1 MTNVNSTIS
10 VKLNVNGRTIC
21 SKENI
26 RQDNKIR
33 SNNGLPIGD
42 ILQIQSWK
50 WIQSKRKG
58 NFINIPQVPMTV
70 LMSETNTSKQNIL
83 LDIEKHLIIIKE
95 SNYQENDS
103 ICTPNNQA
111 PKYMKKNLTGM
122 KKETEKLILTDE
134 NFKSQLE

>member
-1 MTNVNSTIS
+1 MIVNSTIL
-10 VKLNVNGRTIC
+10 VKLNVNGKTIR
-21 SKENI
+21 SKENII
-26 RQDNKIR
+26 RQDNKTR

-42 ILQIQSWK
+42 ILQSWK
-50 WIQSKRKG
+50 WIQIKRKG
-58 NFINIPQVPMTV
+58 KFINIPQVPMTV
-70 LMSETNTSKQNIL
+70 LTSETNTSKQNIL

-95 SNYQENDS
+95 SNHQENDN

-122 KKETEKLILTDE
+122 KKEIEKLIVTDE

>member
-1 MTNVNSTIS
+1 
-10 VKLNVNGRTIC
+10 
-21 SKENI
+21 
-26 RQDNKIR
+26 
-33 SNNGLPIGD
+33 
-42 ILQIQSWK
+42 
-50 WIQSKRKG
+50 
-58 NFINIPQVPMTV
+58 
-70 LMSETNTSKQNIL
+70 MSETNTSKQNIL

-122 KKETEKLILTDE
+122 KKETEKLTVTDK